1 MIFGTSMD
9 KATLFKG
16 LEHETHWQLSKQGL
30 SNVRLGNEVEEYV
43 IESGGLG
50 VESSEEYLG
59 SSMWNSNL
67 HWHAQI
73 CGWE

>member
-16 LEHETHWQLSKQGL
+16 LEHETYWQLSKQGM

-43 IESGGLG
+43 IESGLG

-59 SSMWNSNL
+59 SSM
-67 HWHAQI
+67 
-73 CGWE
+73 